1 MEQKQAIANI
11 INWMEEKKGVNIK
24 HIDVTGD
31 TDFTDHLII
40 CSGTAELHNKAI
52 AENITSNAKA
62 NGMEILSTEGKNSS
76 TWILVDFGDIIVHIF
91 SQDKREYYKIED
103 LYVVD
108 SRINKEKEL

>member
-11 INWMEEKKGVNIK
+11 INWMEEKKAVEIK
-24 HIDVTGD
+24 HIDVTGE

-40 CSGTAELHNKAI
+40 CSGTADLHNKAI
-52 AENITSNAKA
+52 AENIIQSAKE

-91 SQDKREYYKIED
+91 SQNKREYYKLED

-108 SRINKEKEL
+108 SRIKKETKE

>member
-11 INWMEEKKGVNIK
+11 INWMEEKKAVEIK
-24 HIDVTGD
+24 HIDVTGE

-40 CSGTAELHNKAI
+40 CSGTADLHNKAI
-52 AENITSNAKA
+52 AENIIQSAKE

-91 SQDKREYYKIED
+91 SQDKREYYKLED

-108 SRINKEKEL
+108 SRIKKETKE

>member
-11 INWMEEKKGVNIK
+11 INWMEEKKAVDIK
-24 HIDVTGD
+24 HIDVTGE

-52 AENITSNAKA
+52 AENIIFNAKT
-62 NGMEILSTEGKNSS
+62 NGLEILSSEGKNSS
-76 TWILVDFGDIIVHIF
+76 TWILIDFGDIIVHIF

-103 LYVVD
+103 LYTVD
-108 SRINKEKEL
+108 SRINKEIKE